1 MCCFQNDHDKSHNI
15 VGINDK
21 KSLENNGI
29 SYKVSLSEFNGV
41 FKKAQNLKQL
51 IENEIEK
58 LSIFYQKEKDDI
70 TTTFKNKHFSLDE
83 EENKL
88 KLELDK
94 KVNEIKCEL
103 ERFLKESNNI
113 LLSCEKIFKATENC
127 GIINDNHEIKSLIYI
142 SEINKINKEIKNFFK
157 KPMKNLN
164 KSTGE
169 FGSNYNNSYKYYY
182 FNGITIPKDIL
193 ILKGDKK
200 INIRWNMKEL
210 RTIGEI
216 KYSVVINI
224 DGKEFKYETSDKNFS
239 LDKYDEKAD
248 YEVKIR
254 AFIDDLYGDWSELKK
269 FKIKELASNCLFDN
283 NSFPKLFGNKN

>member
-29 SYKVSLSEFNGV
+29 SYKVCLSEFEGV
-41 FKKAQNLKQL
+41 FKKTKNLKKL
-51 IENEIEK
+51 IEDEIEK
-58 LSIFYQKEKDDI
+58 LNIFYQKEKDDI

-83 EENKL
+83 QEKKL
-88 KLELDK
+88 ILGLDQ

-103 ERFLKESNNI
+103 ERFLKESNNL

-127 GIINDNHEIKSLIYI
+127 GIMNDVPEIKALIYI
-142 SEINKINKEIKNFFK
+142 SEINKITTEVKNFLK
-157 KPMKNLN
+157 MPIRNID
-164 KSTGE
+164 KSTNL
-169 FGSNYNNSYKYYY
+169 FGGDSNNSYKYYY
-182 FNGITIPKDIL
+182 FSGIPIPKLASIV
-193 ILKGDKK
+193 KCDKK
-200 INIRWNMKEL
+200 ISISWNMEEL
-210 RTIGEI
+210 RINGQI

-224 DGKEFKYETSDKNFS
+224 DGKEFKYETSDTQFS
-239 LDKYDEKAD
+239 LKKYNEKAV

-269 FKIKELASNCLFDN
+269 FKINELNFGGSLFSN
-283 NSFPKLFGNKN
+283 